1 MNRLIGTGR
10 TSVAARCGWQMIYWN
25 ITATNKQ
32 LSLKREED
40 EKEKTHTQAMRII
53 SGPVANAPRWVH
65 QILSASRRRPFV
77 IRSNYFEIFFFFFIG
92 KRLCRVLNAP
102 GSSTENFLFKNYFF
116 FQDFQLCSEL
126 FNEFLHANYSFCLN
140 K

>member
-1 MNRLIGTGR
+1 MNEPADWDRPHLSGGALRMTNDLLKYN
-10 TSVAARCGWQMIYWN
+10 S
-25 ITATNKQ
+25 NKQ
-32 LSLKREED
+32 TTFFEE
-40 EKEKTHTQAMRII
+40 KKKMKKNTHTQAMRII

-92 KRLCRVLNAP
+92 IRLCRVLNAP

-116 FQDFQLCSEL
+116 QDFQLSNEL
-126 FNEFLHANYSFCLN
+126 FNKFLHANYSFGLN